1 MSIFTSLKV
10 AIGLF
15 ALFVCILIPSTLS
28 LKLASALAIPI
39 KIIAALLF
47 LILVLCTLRKLKS
60 LRTATL
66 LIHLGTIVILLG
78 SLISSLG
85 FVATVNVYE
94 GDSTDTAFRWDVQE
108 DTELGFDLSVVT
120 IHREYHPVAVKVGV
134 LKNGMKTA
142 LYVTRTGDSFSFEHY
157 LIQVRSFDPSAKVL
171 KLSIHDRN
179 GKLIGTYFTA
189 GRNDLPPD
197 FPLDFKLVAFKDP
210 QLKRIWVDLELRK
223 NGEMIA
229 AGTSEVNQPFVWQGQ
244 RFFTTEVNTDPF
256 GRPYAGIQIS
266 RDPGVPYLYAGFIIF
281 CLGLV
286 FLARNLYKGSAR
298 SRKSHA

>member
-1 MSIFTSLKV
+1 MPRSLV
-10 AIGLF
+10 
-15 ALFVCILIPSTLS
+15 
-28 LKLASALAIPI
+28 
-39 KIIAALLF
+39 
-47 LILVLCTLRKLKS
+47 
-60 LRTATL
+60 

-94 GDSTDTAFRWDVQE
+94 GDSTDKAFRWDVQE
-108 DTELGFDLSVVT
+108 DTGLGFDLSVVT
-120 IHREYHPVAVKVGV
+120 IHREYHPVAVRVGV
-134 LKNGMKTA
+134 LKNGRKTA
-142 LYVTRTGDSFSFEHY
+142 LFVTRTGDSFSFEDY
-157 LIQVRSFDPSAKVL
+157 LIQVQSIDPVAKIL
-171 KLSIHDRN
+171 QLAIQGRD
-179 GKLIGTYFTA
+179 GKLLGIYFTS

-256 GRPYAGIQIS
+256 GRSYAGIQIS
-266 RDPGVPYLYAGFIIF
+266 KDPGVPYLYAGFIIF
-281 CLGLV
+281 CLGLI
-286 FLARNLYKGSAR
+286 FLARNLYKGPAR
-298 SRKSHA
+298 ARKLPA